1 MHLRAVSAAARI
13 GASLEPFNPEQ
24 IVITVDAADV
34 LHFDSACGEISE
46 GRTLPIALSET
57 YLYRHCGRCLR
68 PYRFSERVERYGE
81 AVEELQRAKFLAR
94 EASEAT
100 GIAAL
105 RLVQH
110 VHATCRR
117 ATRLVSTGEAP
128 GSTTGD
134 VERCAVSIRKLVDG
148 LGAAGRD
155 TYLDWAASISVDP
168 ATLLEG
174 LREREPERWRGRI
187 EHARGEMRRG
197 GWTAFCEALG
207 VGEAE
212 VAAYREATRVLR
224 ATDGAQL
231 LAVSDGEEEGDL
243 ILWAAGSAGTIRS
256 GLWYSIV
263 PNWACQTAA
272 ALGATFESIGRAGH
286 HEDEVVEIYAEL
298 AKTRPGPE
306 SLLAAR
312 RLSRGRGR

>member
-13 GASLEPFNPEQ
+13 GASLEPFSLEQ
-24 IVITVDAADV
+24 IVVTADGADV
-34 LHFDSACGEISE
+34 LHFDPACGEIGE
-46 GRTLPIALSET
+46 GRTFTLALSET

-94 EASEAT
+94 EANEAN

-128 GSTTGD
+128 GSAAGD
-134 VERCAVSIRKLVDG
+134 VERCATGIRKLVDG
-148 LGAAGRD
+148 YGAAGRD
-155 TYLDWAASISVDP
+155 TYLDWAASLSVDP

-197 GWTAFCEALG
+197 GWTAFCDALG

-212 VAAYREATRVLR
+212 VAAYREATRALR
-224 ATDGAQL
+224 AADGAHL
-231 LAVSDGEEEGDL
+231 LAVADGEEEGDL
-243 ILWAAGSAGTIRS
+243 ILWAAGSPGTTRA

-263 PNWACQTAA
+263 PDWACQTAA
-272 ALGATFESIGRAGH
+272 ALGATFEPIGRAER
-286 HEDEVVEIYAEL
+286 HEDAVVEIYAEL

-306 SLLAAR
+306 SLVAAR